1 MNNNNN
7 NNNTKGLRAN
17 YSACDIVIKL
27 SLMSWILCVLYLLL
41 MLLYAL
47 VKVPEDPLTDFMCLV
62 FTADATVCAGK
73 GPGGSGD
80 GTYTFQTL
88 LRLESV
94 LTTNSQILSDRFV
107 IRAVHTSSEMYI
119 V

>member
-1 MNNNNN
+1 MAR
-7 NNNTKGLRAN
+7 TN
-17 YSACDIVIKL
+17 YSASTWYSRQTITN
-27 SLMSWILCVLYLLL
+27 VL
-41 MLLYAL
+41 
-47 VKVPEDPLTDFMCLV
+47 DFMCLI
-62 FTADATVCAGK
+62 FTADATVRAGK

>member
-17 YSACDIVIKL
+17 YSARDIVVKL

-47 VKVPEDPLTDFMCLV
+47 VKVPEDLLTDFMCLV

>member
-1 MNNNNN
+1 MRGGNPLHFVP
-7 NNNTKGLRAN
+7 GH
-17 YSACDIVIKL
+17 
-27 SLMSWILCVLYLLL
+27 YLLL
-41 MLLYAL
+41 TLLYAL